1 MDNDKKRPFDAVD
14 AAPQGP
20 SKRPLQTLSEDGP
33 LTQQDV
39 VYFKKEAIW
48 RQMNFYKLQAGE
60 LQREI
65 SRHEKRYS
73 AFIAVHSLLEN
84 WYSMVISAH
93 RKEETS
99 PKKLDLSLPESGIEA
114 LLAERRSQLTSL
126 LSSSPSGVLE
136 SSVEKFSDILALKA
150 EKDAAEQLQ
159 QDLKD
164 RLHSLQY
171 ELEEALKH
179 NDRKESKTLQRLA
192 TDSHIKAEEPE
203 NGHKGGEN
211 GAQGAADERDE
222 HVNHQQK
229 QELEDLKI
237 EFAQLKAGHDS
248 LEERLKVALA
258 SLDSAEKTSA
268 ELARRLHDL
277 DESDI
282 AKSRHYI
289 VLMDQKNAL
298 SETVSQLSRSK
309 EELTT
314 KLRQLEEKEGN
325 FVRGVSKELEEENHR
340 LKDLLTKAECDL
352 VRVRTARDELLGK
365 QTVLKSEAENMTT
378 NEELVKVND
387 TLNQRLRSLEEQSSQ
402 SFEQNTDESLALLE
416 KPELVKR
423 LHILNE
429 ELKDIEA
436 AFKSTREV
444 NLAKLKEVVDREGL
458 MKKLTIEKNK
468 ADQKYFASMRLK
480 DSLTAEN
487 RVLKSQVA
495 KSQELVT
502 KLAEVEKAYVSKVD
516 LLTKSVDEY
525 RVIKESSIHENAKL
539 QETIKKFTKAREFAG
554 KEIHMLKEEL
564 SRVKQEKAEAMTEL
578 GTHKTRESK
587 TEAKL
592 RATEN
597 LLVKY
602 KQNNTSS
609 ILQEDEKQLEALR
622 SITKCSVCSKNWKNT
637 AITACGHVFC
647 DGCVQERLAARLRRC
662 PTCNKGFSSNDLL
675 SIHL

>member
-1 MDNDKKRPFDAVD
+1 MK
-14 AAPQGP
+14 
-20 SKRPLQTLSEDGP
+20 TE
-33 LTQQDV
+33 
-39 VYFKKEAIW
+39 EA
-48 RQMNFYKLQAGE
+48 
-60 LQREI
+60 
-65 SRHEKRYS
+65 
-73 AFIAVHSLLEN
+73 
-84 WYSMVISAH
+84 
-93 RKEETS
+93 T
-99 PKKLDLSLPESGIEA
+99 PKKLDLSLPELEIEA
-114 LLAERRSQLTSL
+114 LLAKRRSQLTSL
-126 LSSSPSGVLE
+126 LLLLSLVALE
-136 SSVEKFSDILALKA
+136 ASVEKFSDILALRA

-171 ELEEALKH
+171 ELEEALKQ

-192 TDSHIKAEEPE
+192 NDSHSKAEEPE
-203 NGHKGGEN
+203 NGHNGGEN
-211 GAQGAADERDE
+211 GALGAGNEVDE
-222 HVNHQQK
+222 HVNQQQK

-248 LEERLKVALA
+248 LEERLKAALA
-258 SLDSAEKTSA
+258 SLDLAEKTSA

-298 SETVSQLSRSK
+298 SEIVLQLSRSK

-325 FVRGVSKELEEENHR
+325 FVRGISKELEEENHR

-365 QTVLKSEAENMTT
+365 QTVLKLEAENMTT
-378 NEELVKVND
+378 NEELVKKNKD
-387 TLNQRLRSLEEQSSQ
+387 CRA
-402 SFEQNTDESLALLE
+402 FEQNTDESLALLE

-480 DSLTAEN
+480 DLLTAEN

-564 SRVKQEKAEAMTEL
+564 SRVKQEKAEAMAEL